1 MKLLAMNP
9 LWLGI
14 VLCLGCGAQER
25 LTPEPASGVEGTSS
39 SAGASGNGNDD
50 TWVSGSIEG
59 GAPSTSQLGD
69 TSEGD
74 DDEGYEE
81 AGLEIWTGGSVELR
95 ADGGLEGVGEFAMVQ
110 VDYVADEEVILCYV
124 SWPIQSVRA
133 LDSCRDCAWAF
144 EVETGTLEYEDDSRE
159 TCLANGFEPE
169 QFELALLN
177 IGARENDFLMIE
189 QDDWEPVGEINYLQS
204 ENIWEYE
211 LFVGEDD

>member
-1 MKLLAMNP
+1 MKGSGLVFTLAVVSM
-9 LWLGI
+9 
-14 VLCLGCGAQER
+14 VGCGTRDTLE
-25 LTPEPASGVEGTSS
+25 PEVSPSS
-39 SAGASGNGNDD
+39 DGSSQSAADSPGDA
-50 TWVSGSIEG
+50 WVSGSIPSDS
-59 GAPSTSQLGD
+59 ASTSQLGG
-69 TSEGD
+69 SEED
-74 DDEGYEE
+74 DLDEGSIEDGIE
-81 AGLEIWTGGSVELR
+81 FWTGGSLR
-95 ADGGLEGVGEFAMVQ
+95 LSADGRAEGFGEFAIVQ
-110 VDYVADEEVILCYV
+110 VDYAADEEVMLCYV
-124 SWPIQSVRA
+124 SWPIQSVRS

-211 LFVGEDD
+211 LFIGEDD